1 MSKIGM
7 LKNLLQTTA
16 SSLKGH
22 AKRLFMART
31 VRDVFDGVAY
41 RAEQELGWNRVTIS
55 KGLHELAS
63 GIECIDGRRGATGRK
78 PAEAH
83 LPNLL
88 SDIRDLLDSQSHTDA
103 RFRTHRLYT
112 RMSVA
117 EVRRQLQAKKGYR
130 DEELPSEETLRCKV
144 NKLDPLVKT
153 PIFKKTFR
161 WCRRGKIG
169 QSSVDRRRSA
179 VNCRFQRCSAP
190 LWDGSR
196 RKDAVSRR
204 SWGLERRRRPQ
215 LGPGGPRS
223 A

>member
-1 MSKIGM
+1 MSKIGR
-7 LKNLLQTTA
+7 LKDLLQETV

-31 VRDVFDGVAY
+31 VRDVFGGVVF
-41 RAEQELGWNRVTIS
+41 RAEKELGWNRRTIG

-144 NKLDPLVKT
+144 NKLGYYPTRVQKTQVKKRSQKPT
-153 PIFKKTFR
+153 P
-161 WCRRGKIG
+161 
-169 QSSVDRRRSA
+169 SSTKSTVRASKPAARTTS
-179 VNCRFQRCSAP
+179 S
-190 LWDGSR
+190 
-196 RKDAVSRR
+196 
-204 SWGLERRRRPQ
+204 
-215 LGPGGPRS
+215 
-223 A
+223 